1 VFRARAAEKEALDA
15 KKLLAQLQGEAEKHQ
30 REREEERKKHDGELK
45 ALEGTVTEKASEV
58 ARLLGRVRDLE
69 WEVRELKETQGS
81 GGNAEK
87 IIERAKEIK
96 EAKRV
101 PIPESFTSI
110 EFVVRESKKGTI
122 YAGEWENKQVL
133 VIREGDLEVSAIVEV
148 ASHPFCG
155 ALVMNESVLCVGQE
169 NEFLT
174 FLSLEDPAKPVSLG
188 NITLQSKIHTLY
200 AEGKFLICGQRF
212 GFLNTVDVT

>member
-1 VFRARAAEKEALDA
+1 MFRARAAEKEALDA
-15 KKLLAQLQGEAEKHQ
+15 KKQIAQLQGEAEKHLK
-30 REREEERKKHDGELK
+30 EREEEKKKYDGELK
-45 ALEGTVTEKASEV
+45 ALEGSMSERASEV
-58 ARLLGRVRDLE
+58 TKLLGRVRDLE
-69 WEVRELKETQGS
+69 WEVKELKETQS
-81 GGNAEK
+81 TGGNAEK
-87 IIERAKEIK
+87 IIERAREIK
-96 EAKRV
+96 EAKRM

-110 EFVVRESKKGTI
+110 EFVVRESKKGTK
-122 YAGEWENKQVL
+122 YAGDWENKQVL
-133 VIREGDLEVSAIVEV
+133 VIKEGDLEVSSIVEV

-174 FLSLEDPAKPVSLG
+174 FVSLEDPAKPVSLG

-200 AEGKFLICGQRF
+200 AEGNFLICGQRL